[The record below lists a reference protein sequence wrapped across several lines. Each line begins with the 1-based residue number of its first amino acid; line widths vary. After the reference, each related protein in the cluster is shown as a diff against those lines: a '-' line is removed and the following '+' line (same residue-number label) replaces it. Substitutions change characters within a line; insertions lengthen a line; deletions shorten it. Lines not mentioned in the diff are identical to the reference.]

1 MIHDQLSSRAAIT
14 FLAAELLALTIVF
27 AGPRD
32 GPRPVIDSRQGDGGV
47 SAFYVWDKEIPAV
60 PGRLLRQ
67 EPLPDSLVLSNAA
80 RGVRILY
87 TSTDGLDGKAPVAVS
102 GAVYF
107 PKGSLPTGGWPV
119 VAWAHGF
126 VGIADVCAP
135 SSKPRSPRDIDY
147 LNRWLSEGFAIV
159 ATDYQG
165 LGTPGGHPWGV
176 PRMEAYGVIDSVRA
190 ARRAFR
196 ELSDTVVLVG
206 QSQGARAVLSASS
219 LAETYAPDFAFKAT
233 VATGVPGGAPHAPET
248 KAPQVAVP
256 ERSGGG
262 FNARLAVYGLFRLM
276 ALDRKFN
283 PFDYVSDGA
292 KPSFDAALT
301 GCSSEVDE
309 LNSKNH
315 VTVENTF
322 KEFPQAAI
330 RNAARYQVYPRP
342 RYARPVFIGTGLAD
356 TSAYPE
362 GQYNMAAAACYEGSV
377 VETHYYPGLDHGGT
391 VNPSLV
397 DSVPFVKKALGG
409 QPIRGNCATLKPPK
423 SAILP

>member
-1 MIHDQLSSRAAIT
+1 MIHDHLLSRAAIN
-14 FLAAELLALTIVF
+14 LIAAELLVLTITF

-47 SAFYVWDKEIPAV
+47 SAFYVWDEEVPGV

-80 RGVRILY
+80 GGVRILY
-87 TSTDGLDGKAPVAVS
+87 TSTNGLDGKTPVAVS

-107 PKGSLPTGGWPV
+107 PKGSPPTGGWPV

-135 SSKPRSPRDIDY
+135 SSKPRSKRDIDY

-165 LGTPGGHPWGV
+165 LGTRGGHPWGV
-176 PRMEAYGVIDSVRA
+176 PEMEANGGIDSVQA

-196 ELSDTVVLVG
+196 QLSDTVVLVG

-219 LAETYAPDFAFKAT
+219 LAPTYAPDFAFKAT

-248 KAPQVAVP
+248 KTPQVAVP
-256 ERSGGG
+256 KRSGGG
-262 FNARLAVYGLFRLM
+262 VNARLAVYGLFRLL

-283 PFDYVSDGA
+283 PFEYISDGA
-292 KPSFDAALT
+292 KPSFEAALT
-301 GCSSEVDE
+301 GCLAEVDE
-309 LNSKNH
+309 LNSKNLI
-315 VTVENTF
+315 TVENTF
-322 KEFPQAAI
+322 KEFPQAAT
-330 RNAARYQVYPRP
+330 RSAARYQVYPRP
-342 RYARPVFIGTGLAD
+342 RFARPVFIGTGLAD

-362 GQYNMAAAACYEGSV
+362 GQYNMAVAACYEGSV

-391 VNPSLV
+391 VNVSLV
-397 DSVPFVKKALGG
+397 DSVPFVKKALAG
-409 QPIRGNCATLKPPK
+409 QPLRGNCATLKPPK